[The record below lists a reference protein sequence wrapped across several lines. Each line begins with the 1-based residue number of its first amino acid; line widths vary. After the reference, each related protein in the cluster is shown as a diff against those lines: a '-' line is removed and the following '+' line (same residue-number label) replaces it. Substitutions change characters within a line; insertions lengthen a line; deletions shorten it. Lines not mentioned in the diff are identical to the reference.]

1 MGRLLSNRSFL
12 ARCMAMAALGLLT
25 LAGCAGGPYRY
36 AGDYRTE
43 CDPPLAP
50 GESQI
55 ERGRRAPVI
64 DTVGW
69 VVGIPGKIFMLDA
82 RVDNHRV
89 SAETECRLQQYLA
102 ENGLDKVK
110 VRINEY
116 DPAGEW
122 RRLRQN
128 QSVAWP
134 IRYTIGTVWVA
145 GYTLL
150 PGRILGGDEYNPFTN
165 TISIYS
171 DVPAMALYQGGYAKD
186 YAQRKY
192 KGLYAVG
199 YAVPG
204 FGLWQE
210 MQAAEDAMGYIQ
222 DKGDPQE
229 IKAGYRTVYP
239 LFGYRAFSPFYIGDV
254 SLSLPGLVGGHVAG
268 LGEAVMTPTADK
280 SPALTAAPVTGAEES
295 AAGAALAV
303 PDSQSAAPPEAANTE
318 RVTDFEVL
326 LR

>member
-1 MGRLLSNRSFL
+1 
-12 ARCMAMAALGLLT
+12 
-25 LAGCAGGPYRY
+25 
-36 AGDYRTE
+36 
-43 CDPPLAP
+43 
-50 GESQI
+50 
-55 ERGRRAPVI
+55 
-64 DTVGW
+64 
-69 VVGIPGKIFMLDA
+69 
-82 RVDNHRV
+82 
-89 SAETECRLQQYLA
+89 
-102 ENGLDKVK
+102 
-110 VRINEY
+110 
-116 DPAGEW
+116 
-122 RRLRQN
+122 LRQN

-134 IRYTIGTVWVA
+134 IRYTVGTVWVA

-210 MQAAEDAMGYIQ
+210 MQAAEDGLGYIQ
-222 DKGDPQE
+222 EKGDPQE

-239 LFGYRAFSPFYIGDV
+239 LFGYRALSPFYIGDV
-254 SLSLPGLVGGHVAG
+254 SMSLPGLVGGHVVG
-268 LGEAVMTPTADK
+268 LGDAVMTPTPEKA
-280 SPALTAAPVTGAEES
+280 PTATTASATGAEES

-303 PDSQSAAPPEAANTE
+303 PDSQPAPPPEAAD
-318 RVTDFEVL
+318 TDSLLIPEGL